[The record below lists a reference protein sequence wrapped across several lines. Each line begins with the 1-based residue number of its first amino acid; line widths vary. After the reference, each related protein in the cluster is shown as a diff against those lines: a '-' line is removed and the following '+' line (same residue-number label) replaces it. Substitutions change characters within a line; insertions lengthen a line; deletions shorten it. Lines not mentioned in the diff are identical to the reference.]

1 MTITTNLQAMRSAD
15 GLDAAQTRLNQ
26 SLARLSSGKKI
37 TSPSDDAAGLAVSTR
52 LTAEIERTTA
62 ASSNVANA
70 LSFTQTQ
77 DGYLSTISTALS
89 RMSELSVMAQD
100 QTKTNGDRSLY
111 NLEFHQLATYIN
123 STATKDFDGVSL
135 FSGNSLSI
143 ELDADNST
151 SLAMNGVDLT
161 GSTAYTNATTGSDI
175 STTAGA
181 QAALD
186 AIKTAITQLSTD
198 RAMVGSYE
206 TRLNYSAQQLQVG
219 NENLTAANSQIT
231 DVNVADESTTYA
243 TQNILVQ
250 SSTAMLAQANQ
261 LPQTVLKLLQ

>member
-1 MTITTNLQAMRSAD
+1 MTITTNLEALRSAD
-15 GLDAAQTRLNQ
+15 NLDAAQKRLNQ
-26 SLARLSSGKKI
+26 SLSRLSSGSKI
-37 TSPSDDAAGLAVSTR
+37 NSPCDDAAGLAVSTR
-52 LTAEIERTTA
+52 LSAEVQRTNA
-62 ASSNVANA
+62 ASANVANA

-77 DGYLSTISTALS
+77 DGYLGTISTALS

-100 QTKTNGDRSLY
+100 QTKTDSDRSLY
-111 NLEFHQLATYIN
+111 NLEFQQLATYIN

-135 FSGNSLSI
+135 FGGNSLSI

-151 SLAMNGVDLT
+151 SLVMSGVNLT
-161 GSTAYTNATTGSDI
+161 GATRYTNATTLSNI
-175 STTAGA
+175 STTSAA
-181 QAALD
+181 QSALE
-186 AIKTAITQLSTD
+186 AIKTAITQLSAD
-198 RAMVGSYE
+198 RATVGSYE
-206 TRLNYSAQQLQVG
+206 TRLNYASNQLAVG
-219 NENLTAANSQIT
+219 KENLTSANSQIM